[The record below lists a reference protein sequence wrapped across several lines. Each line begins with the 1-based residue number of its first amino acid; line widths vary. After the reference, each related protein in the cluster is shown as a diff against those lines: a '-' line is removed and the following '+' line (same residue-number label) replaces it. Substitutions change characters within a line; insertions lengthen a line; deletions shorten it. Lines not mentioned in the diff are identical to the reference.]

1 MKYIVFDTDIGCDC
15 DDAGAL
21 AMLHYYENR
30 GQIKLLAATFCTS
43 SPYGAGSID
52 AINRYYHRGD
62 IPVGTPK
69 HSGFMDDEKYY
80 YYGPQL
86 CSEYDTQYPTGD
98 LAPDC
103 VPIFRQALVDA
114 PGKVTVVATGP
125 VHNLPAFLQS
135 PPDDISS
142 LSGRELI
149 AQKVEEL
156 VVMGGYFPEN
166 QRVVFPDGNEM
177 GAEFNIVCDIPAA
190 QYVSHHWPTPIV
202 YTGFE
207 IGYFIQTGQK
217 LLDTQTNSNPVRRS
231 YELFCNSNRHSW
243 DQTAVLYAVEGA
255 HPYWTKSPA
264 GHILFDDAGNSRLL
278 ESTEKRHS
286 YLQPLAPPQ
295 QIAGLIETMMLEK
308 PINVLGR

>member
-1 MKYIVFDTDIGCDC
+1 MKYILFDTDIGCDC

-30 GQIKLLAATFCTS
+30 GMIQLLASTYCTS

-52 AINRYYHRGD
+52 VINRYYGRGH

-86 CSEYDTQYPTGD
+86 CAEYDTQYPHGS

-103 VPIFRQALVDA
+103 VSVFRKALANA
-114 PGKVTVVATGP
+114 PDKVTVVATGP
-125 VHNLPAFLQS
+125 VHNLPDYLKS
-135 PPDDISS
+135 PPDDISL
-142 LSGRELI
+142 LSGRDLI

-166 QRVVFPDGNEM
+166 QRVVFSDGNEM

-190 QYVSHHWPTPIV
+190 QYVSEHWPTPIV

-207 IGYFIQTGQK
+207 IGFFIETGQK
-217 LLDTQTNSNPVRRS
+217 LLDMQTNSNPVRRS
-231 YELFCNSNRHSW
+231 FELYCNSNRYSW

-255 HPYWTKSPA
+255 SHYWTKAKA
-264 GHILFDDAGNSRLL
+264 GHIVFDDMGNSRLL
-278 ESTEKRHS
+278 ESTEKQHS

-295 QIAGLIETMMLEK
+295 DIANLIDTMMLEK
-308 PINVLGR
+308 PIAELGR